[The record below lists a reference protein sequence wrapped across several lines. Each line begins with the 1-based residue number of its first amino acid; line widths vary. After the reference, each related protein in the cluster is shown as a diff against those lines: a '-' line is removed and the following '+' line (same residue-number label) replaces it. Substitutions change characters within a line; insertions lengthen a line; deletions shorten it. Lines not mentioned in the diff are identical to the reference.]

1 MWSLPTRG
9 KQRSEKRNSSSTSSV
24 APAVFHLCPDYF
36 KSKRMSSRVCTT
48 RDQRQNLIR
57 VFHLAHGK
65 RLVLDFLFLFTFCPS
80 KRRATPPRSTRSE
93 EHTSELQSPCNLV
106 CRLL

>member
-65 RLVLDFLFLFTFCPS
+65 RIILDFLSFLPFCPTN
-80 KRRATPPRSTRSE
+80 RMRTPPGSIRRGPPGG
-93 EHTSELQSPCNLV
+93 LSPAGNLPDF
-106 CRLL
+106 